1 MSPLDLVLDAVV
13 FAWVLYRQRRLRRV
27 RLRFNTRVPVLLSVF
42 GLLQFLH
49 YTETHSL
56 GAEVSAIVI
65 GSFVVGAAIF
75 GALRG
80 LTVRLTPLAKG
91 VSQQATWLT
100 IGLWVVSVGVHFSL
114 SAVVSSLRGPVG
126 VTGAS
131 VLLYLAISLGVQNTV
146 VHHRAVRFLMRGPSA
161 TAIRAGALD
170 ARSWEEPPPKD

>member
-1 MSPLDLVLDAVV
+1 MSPLDLVLDGAV
-13 FAWVLYRQRRLRRV
+13 FAWVLYRQRRVRRV
-27 RLRFNTRVPVLLSVF
+27 RLQFNARVPVLLSLF

-56 GAEVSAIVI
+56 GAKVSAIAI
-65 GSFVVGAAIF
+65 GSFVVGAAVF
-75 GALRG
+75 GAIRA
-80 LTVRLTPLAKG
+80 LTVRLTQLAKG
-91 VSQQATWLT
+91 IAQQATWLT

-114 SAVVSSLRGPVG
+114 SAVVSSLHGPIG

-146 VHHRAVRFLMRGPSA
+146 VHHRAVRILMRAPGA

-170 ARSWEEPPPKD
+170 ARSWEEPPKD